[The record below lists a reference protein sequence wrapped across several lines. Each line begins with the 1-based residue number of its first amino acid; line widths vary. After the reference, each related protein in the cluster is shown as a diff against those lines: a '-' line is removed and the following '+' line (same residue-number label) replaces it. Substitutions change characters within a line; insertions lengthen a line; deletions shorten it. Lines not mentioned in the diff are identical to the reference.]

1 MKMDCLVCGAEFVLD
16 GWNICPH
23 CGAVG
28 DELMEVNEDEGEEPS
43 PAYDFTAERYLVKAC
58 TECGLENK
66 HTIAIGKLVDAK
78 KAGYL
83 DAEYADYMARIIYL
97 HADEELQYPFAD
109 EEEEDAYFDEGDEMG
124 FDPYMGCYTGD
135 C

>member
-1 MKMDCLVCGAEFVLD
+1 MTIYCLVCNEEFEADVATR
-16 GWNICPH
+16 CPH

-28 DELMEVNEDEGEEPS
+28 DDLEEVISEDPV
-43 PAYDFTAERYLVKAC
+43 PAYDFSAEHYLIRAC
-58 TECGLENK
+58 KECGLENK

-78 KAGYL
+78 KDGYL
-83 DAEYADYMARIIYL
+83 DAEYADFMARIIYN

-109 EEEEDAYFDEGDEMG
+109 DEEEDAYFDEGDEVG

>member
-1 MKMDCLVCGAEFVLD
+1 MT
-16 GWNICPH
+16 
-23 CGAVG
+23 
-28 DELMEVNEDEGEEPS
+28 
-43 PAYDFTAERYLVKAC
+43 YDFTAEKYLIKAC
-58 TECGLENK
+58 TEIGLEDK

-78 KAGYL
+78 KDGYL

-109 EEEEDAYFDEGDEMG
+109 EEEEDAYFEDDTDESG

>member
-1 MKMDCLVCGAEFVLD
+1 MT
-16 GWNICPH
+16 
-23 CGAVG
+23 
-28 DELMEVNEDEGEEPS
+28 
-43 PAYDFTAERYLVKAC
+43 YDFTAEKYLIKAC
-58 TECGLENK
+58 TEIGLEDK

-78 KAGYL
+78 KDGYL

-97 HADEELQYPFAD
+97 HADEELQYPFED
-109 EEEEDAYFDEGDEMG
+109 EEEEDEYFEDYSDESG

>member
-1 MKMDCLVCGAEFVLD
+1 MEMRCLVCGEEFTLD

-28 DELMEVNEDEGEEPS
+28 DDLEEVVSDEEAP
-43 PAYDFTAERYLVKAC
+43 PAYDFSAEKYLVRAC
-58 TECGLENK
+58 TELGLENK

-78 KAGYL
+78 KDGYL
-83 DAEYADYMARIIYL
+83 DAENADFMARIIYN

-109 EEEEDAYFDEGDEMG
+109 DKEEDAYFDGGDEMG